1 MEILG
6 KTVEVLG
13 KALDLRMVNQRI
25 ISSNMA
31 NVDTPGYAAQK
42 LDFEASMQLAI
53 DEIDQSLT
61 TISTTDELSAAK
73 VNAVYGDDTLA
84 TVIGPTGDTPMGL
97 DGNNVNM
104 DTELGELDK
113 NAAMFQ
119 LTARMLQAKIR
130 TLQTILDN
138 E

>member
-1 MEILG
+1 MEIFG

-25 ISSNMA
+25 IASNMA
-31 NVDTPGYAAQK
+31 NIDTPGYSAQK

-53 DEIDQSLT
+53 TDIEQALS
-61 TISTTDELSAAK
+61 TISTTDELNAAR
-73 VNAVYGDDTLA
+73 VDAIYGDDTLE
-84 TVIGPTGDTPMGL
+84 TIIGPTGDAPMGL

-113 NAAMFQ
+113 NAMMFQ
-119 LTARMLQAKIR
+119 LTARMLQSKIR
-130 TLQTILDN
+130 MLQTILDN

>member
-6 KTVEVLG
+6 KTVEVLQR
-13 KALDLRMVNQRI
+13 ALDLRMVNQRI

-31 NVDTPGYAAQK
+31 NIDTPGYSAQK

-53 DEIDQSLT
+53 TDIEQALS
-61 TISTTDELSAAK
+61 TISTTDEL
-73 VNAVYGDDTLA
+73 NATRVDAIYGDDALE
-84 TVIGPTGDTPMGL
+84 TVIGPTGDAPMGL

-104 DTELGELDK
+104 DTELGAMDK
-113 NAAMFQ
+113 NAAMYQ

-130 TLQTILDN
+130 MLQTILDN